1 MGTIEQDA
9 ANRFS
14 VSPNP
19 VNTIS
24 MSDLEVYLMSS
35 KPRISILYCPRC
47 NWLLRSAWLAQ
58 ELLTTF
64 SDDLSEVA
72 LKPAEK
78 GGTFEI
84 TLDNTVIWDRNQ
96 DGGFPEAKVLKQRVR
111 DCVAPD
117 RTLGHIDR

>member
-1 MGTIEQDA
+1 
-9 ANRFS
+9 
-14 VSPNP
+14 
-19 VNTIS
+19 
-24 MSDLEVYLMSS
+24 MSS
-35 KPRISILYCPRC
+35 KPRISIRYCPRC

-64 SDDLSEVA
+64 AEDLSEVA
-72 LKPAEK
+72 LKPADK

-84 TLDNTVIWDRNQ
+84 TLDNTVIWDRSQ
-96 DGGFPEAKVLKQRVR
+96 EGGFPEAKVLKQRVR